1 MPFLGHLFG
10 GQSLTLNSV
19 PPTGC
24 YFEVSIYPFYLNA
37 IKVRKIANI
46 LQTNLLDTTYKLH
59 MNYLAITYKLPS
71 NYLAIT

>member
-46 LQTNLLDTTYKLH
+46 LQRVSTNL
-59 MNYLAITYKLPS
+59 YLIL
-71 NYLAIT
+71 I